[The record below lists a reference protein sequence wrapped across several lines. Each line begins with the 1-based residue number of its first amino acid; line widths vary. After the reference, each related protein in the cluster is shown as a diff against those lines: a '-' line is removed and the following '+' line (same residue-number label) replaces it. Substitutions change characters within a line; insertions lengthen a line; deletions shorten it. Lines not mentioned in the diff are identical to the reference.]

1 MDIQLPLNLIIFF
14 CFLYLVTLLIRQWT
28 TTTKPKTGK
37 FPPGPQ
43 KLPIIG
49 NMHQLVGASPHA
61 ALRDL
66 AQKYGKDIMHLQL
79 GEVST
84 LVVTSDDMAKE
95 FLKTHDLAFAD
106 RPAFLAAN
114 IILYGRADLFLCPY
128 DDYWRQMRKVCLSEL
143 LSAKIVRTFSSI
155 RCDETR
161 GLLDRV
167 RSSSGNP
174 INVHDQFSQFTSS
187 VVSRAAFGK
196 VYSGTKEFAHLIDEL
211 SSMAGGFM
219 MADMFPSW
227 KIIHSLSGD
236 KSKMIKG
243 HLKADAIIDNILK
256 DHRTN
261 FESGKKGSGESGAED
276 MVDVLLRLKDSR
288 TLPVPITDDN
298 IKAIITDM
306 FGAGTDTSTTTT
318 SCALT
323 EMVKKPEVL
332 AKAQAEVRQA
342 FEGKEM
348 LEENVVEQLPYLNL
362 VIKET
367 LRLHPPGALVIREC
381 REETVVRGYTIP
393 PKTKVLVNAWAI
405 GRDPEYWEE
414 PESFIPERFE
424 DSSIDIKGSQFKYL
438 PFGAGRRIC
447 PGISFGM
454 ANILFPLAHVLN
466 HFDWKAPDGITI
478 DELKMTEIPGL
489 ALGLKNDIFLVATP
503 RAT

>member
-1 MDIQLPLNLIIFF
+1 MEIQLALLDLISFF
-14 CFLYLVTLLIRQWT
+14 CFLSFVTLVIRQLT
-28 TTTKPKTGK
+28 STKTKTGK
-37 FPPGPQ
+37 LPPGPR
-43 KLPIIG
+43 KLPLIG
-49 NMHQLVGASPHA
+49 NMHQLVGESPHV

-66 AQKYGKDIMHLQL
+66 AEKHGKDIMHLQL

-84 LVVTSDDMAKE
+84 LVVTSPDMAKE
-95 FLKTHDLAFAD
+95 FLKTHDMSFAD

-114 IILYGRADLFLCPY
+114 IILYDRADLFLCPY
-128 DDYWRQMRKVCLSEL
+128 GDYWRQMRKVCMSEL
-143 LSAKIVRTFSSI
+143 LSAKTVRTFSSI
-155 RCDETR
+155 RYDETCS
-161 GLLDRV
+161 LLERV
-167 RSSSGNP
+167 RSASGSP

-196 VYSGTKEFAHLIDEL
+196 IFSGTKEFVHEIDEL
-211 SSMAGGFM
+211 SSLAGGFC

-227 KIIHSLSGD
+227 KILHSLSGD
-236 KSKMIKG
+236 KTRMMKG
-243 HLKADAIIDNILK
+243 HLKADAVIDNIIK
-256 DHRTN
+256 EHRRN
-261 FESGKKGSGESGAED
+261 FDSGKKGSGESGAED
-276 MVDVLLRLKDSR
+276 MVDVLLRLKDSG

-298 IKAIITDM
+298 IKAIVTDM

-318 SCALT
+318 LCALV

-342 FEGKEM
+342 FQGKEM
-348 LEENVVEQLPYLNL
+348 LEENVVEQLQYLDL

-381 REETVVRGYTIP
+381 REETVVRGYTIA
-393 PKTKVLVNAWAI
+393 PKTKVLVNSWAL

-414 PESFIPERFE
+414 PESFIPERFK
-424 DSSIDIKGSQFKYL
+424 DSSIDIKGNQFKYL

-454 ANILFPLAHVLN
+454 ANVQFPLAHMLN
-466 HFDWKAPDGITI
+466 HFDWTVPHGMTAET
-478 DELKMTEIPGL
+478 LKITEIPGL
-489 ALGLKNDIFLVATP
+489 ALGVKNDIFLIATP